1 MSTGYKY
8 IKDKLLVAD
17 CQYMFD
23 LAVRGKIPHEEAE
36 AYVYKWL
43 QADTNTRKEV
53 KQCKT
58 ITKNK

>member
-1 MSTGYKY
+1 MSYKY
-8 IKDKLLVAD
+8 IKDPLLVAD

-43 QADTNTRKEV
+43 QADTDTRREV
-53 KQCKT
+53 KPCENVT
-58 ITKNK
+58 TTK